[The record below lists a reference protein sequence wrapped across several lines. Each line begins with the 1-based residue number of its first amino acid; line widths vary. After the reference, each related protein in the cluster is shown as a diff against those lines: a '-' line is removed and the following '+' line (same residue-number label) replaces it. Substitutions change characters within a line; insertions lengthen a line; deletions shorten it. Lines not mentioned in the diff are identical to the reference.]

1 MVRKKGEK
9 GNRIVFFS
17 QKNCTIENNYSSL
30 QLHNL
35 FSNVF
40 EYPLE
45 YYCIDVPVK
54 KILYGILSDDVE
66 KSPKVHWIYNSF
78 SNKLSVTEY
87 PTAMLL
93 AK

>member
-1 MVRKKGEK
+1 MRMVRKKGEK

-17 QKNCTIENNYSSL
+17 QKNSTIENNYSSL

-66 KSPKVHWIYNSF
+66 KSPKVH
-78 SNKLSVTEY
+78 
-87 PTAMLL
+87 
-93 AK
+93 